1 MKLLESKYIWV
12 ITSFVLFT
20 GYWTSCKN
28 EVLTSQ
34 TQSTASN
41 GIDLFSKFTTAAP
54 TVDGS
59 IDAMWADA
67 AKLSGETEVPSPG
80 NGLFTGYIGDKYQFT
95 LRSLYDAQNIY
106 FLAEWNDPT
115 KVTAVQQWYFN
126 PSTKR
131 WLQES
136 NSRQFDVN
144 GTLIR
149 EAMGMDQL
157 SFQWNIDNSTRNF
170 NTQTC
175 YASCHVFTPY
185 RNFQGVM
192 VPNKS
197 GNHYTNGLTEKI
209 DMWWLR
215 LNKELPSG
223 QMDDQY
229 QDWAGGPAVTDTV
242 GGAGNGRHADDL
254 VPPTPFSTTYI
265 NTNPSLSNGPFN
277 NRVSLKLDG
286 TGAAVNVP
294 AWIIPNTINNDYIT
308 AADTLN
314 GGSAKKI
321 TAVSSNGV
329 LTYEGGSI
337 DPNLQNDYQQLPGV
351 NGGVGPKCIPS
362 FITAPYTL
370 GRADFTAKGIHTGSG
385 WVVEFKRALNTNN
398 TLKQDVNFASLQ
410 DQPFGI
416 AIWNNSNNQHAIKPG
431 LVLKFKK

>member
-1 MKLLESKYIWV
+1 MKLLQSKHFWV
-12 ITSFVLFT
+12 MTSLILFV
-20 GYWTSCKN
+20 GYWVSCKN
-28 EVLTSQ
+28 EALVPLTPPV
-34 TQSTASN
+34 TVN
-41 GIDLFSKFTTAAP
+41 GSDLVSILTTAAP
-54 TVDGS
+54 NIDGT
-59 IDAMWADA
+59 IDPEWDKAT
-67 AKLSGETEVPSPG
+67 KLTGETEVPSPG
-80 NGLFTGYIGDKYQFT
+80 NGLFTGYIGDKYQFS
-95 LRSLYDAQNIY
+95 LRSMYDAQNIY

-115 KVTAVQQWYFN
+115 KGTAVQQWYFN
-126 PSTKR
+126 PATKR
-131 WLQES
+131 WAQEA

-144 GTLIR
+144 GNLIR
-149 EAMGMDQL
+149 EAMGTDQL

-175 YASCHVFTPY
+175 YASCHIFTPY

-254 VPPTPFSTTYI
+254 IPPTPFSTAYI
-265 NTNPSLSNGPFN
+265 NTNPSTSNGPFN

-286 TGAAVNVP
+286 TGATVNLPAWLIPGAVNN
-294 AWIIPNTINNDYIT
+294 AYIT
-308 AADTLN
+308 VADTLP
-314 GGSAKKI
+314 GGSARKV
-321 TAVSSNGV
+321 TAISSTGI
-329 LTYEGGSI
+329 LTYEGGSL
-337 DPNLQNDYQQLPGV
+337 DPNGQTDYQQIAGT
-351 NGGVGPKCIPS
+351 NSSVGTKCIPS

-370 GRADFTAKGIHTGSG
+370 GRADFTAKGIHTGTG
-385 WVVEFKRALNTNN
+385 WVVEFKRALNTNSA
-398 TLKQDVNFASLQ
+398 LKQDVNFTNLQ

-416 AIWNNSNNQHAIKPG
+416 AIWNNSNNQHSIKPG
-431 LVLKFKK
+431 LLLKFKK